1 MALTLG
7 SGGKWE
13 GKLGGGG
20 MGRGMELPVLDLGEM
35 SAAFPLA
42 DIEKI
47 LEATERQSKR
57 KRKLPAYMMM
67 YLSIALGL
75 MTSVGARQVLRVL
88 LDEYRERHRWIGPL
102 ASEAAITKARKRLGV
117 EPLRA
122 LFQQYVRPIATGMI
136 KSAWYRS
143 WRVVSMDGST
153 LAMLDTAENERH
165 FGRPPSSRGTAAS
178 PRLRFVGLLENGSRI
193 LFAVA
198 HGAYRT
204 AEATLARKVLSRLDT
219 SMLCLADRGF
229 YSFDLWADA
238 ACRAQLLWRV
248 QSKLKLTIVQ
258 RLADGSFLSELR
270 DPRGR
275 KGKKSILVRVISF
288 NVTVGKHSE
297 PYRLLT
303 TILDPKAA
311 PAMELARL
319 YHARWTIETMF
330 AELKVRNQSRHVV
343 LRSGLPDLVEQD
355 LYGLLLA
362 HFGIRSIMCKSARLE
377 NVEPSE
383 LSFSHALYVILRR
396 LPEMVAFSPS
406 GEAILYGTP
415 PS

>member
-1 MALTLG
+1 
-7 SGGKWE
+7 
-13 GKLGGGG
+13 
-20 MGRGMELPVLDLGEM
+20 MGRARGAELPVLDLGEM

-47 LEATERQSKR
+47 LEATERQSIR

-75 MTSVGARQVLRVL
+75 MTSVGTRQVLRHL
-88 LDEYRERHRWIGPL
+88 LDEYRERHPWIGPL
-102 ASEAAITKARKRLGV
+102 ASEAAITKARQRLGV
-117 EPLRA
+117 EPLRL
-122 LFQQYVRPIATGMI
+122 LFQQYVRPIATRLI
-136 KSAWYRS
+136 KSAWYRE

-153 LAMLDTAENERH
+153 LAMLDTEENERR
-165 FGRPPSSRGTAAS
+165 FGRPPASRGTAAS
-178 PRLRFVGLLENGSRI
+178 PRLRFVGLLENGTRV

-198 HGAYRT
+198 HGTYRT
-204 AEATLARKVLSRLDT
+204 AEATLARKILSSLDA

-229 YSFDLWADA
+229 YSFDLWTEA
-238 ACRAQLLWRV
+238 AARAQLLWRV
-248 QSKLKLTIVQ
+248 QSRPKLPIVQ

-270 DPRGR
+270 DRR
-275 KGKKSILVRVISF
+275 RRADKKPIVVRVISF
-288 NVTVGKHSE
+288 NVTVGKHTE
-297 PYRLLT
+297 AYRLLT

-330 AELKVRNQSRHVV
+330 AELKVRNQSKHVV

-362 HFGIRSIMCKSARLE
+362 HFGVRSIMCKSARLD
-377 NVEPSE
+377 NVEPAE
-383 LSFSHALYVILRR
+383 LSFGHALHVILRR

-406 GEAILYGTP
+406 GEAAL
-415 PS
+415 S